1 MDTTPNLT
9 LPYILAS
16 QAQKHVTH
24 NEAVRALDALVHLM
38 VLDQDLA
45 TPPGAPAD
53 GDRYIVAASPSGDW
67 TGQAGKIAAYQDAA
81 WAFHTPRE
89 GWTAW
94 VADEHAHYVWT
105 GSAWVQVASPG
116 TGAPLWGIN
125 ATADTTNR
133 LAVAS
138 DASLFDNAGTGHQ
151 LKINKNAAGDTAST
165 LYQTGYSGRAQYGLT
180 GDDDFHVKVSP
191 DGSAWTE
198 AIVVDRTSGAARFP
212 QTALANPDL
221 IINADGRIDQRSAGA
236 AATTADDA
244 YGGPD
249 RWYSLTQT
257 ASIEVQR
264 KSDGE
269 DGMPFFQRLTQTQAG
284 AQRMGRGQ
292 IIESANCRHLRG
304 QALTL
309 SGRLRCSSSQAVR
322 YAVLEWIGTADVVT
336 SDVVNSWTNGS
347 FTAGQFF
354 NSTTLNV
361 LGVGA
366 LTPSAS
372 TWTDLTALAV
382 TAGSSMTNLIVLIW
396 TEGTAA
402 QNVTLDFRLKLE
414 AGRTATRHCPRGDG
428 TELALCQRYYYRRQS
443 RSNNDPINVFTAFSS
458 TALWG
463 VFFDLPVQMRAV
475 PTVAISSAGHLST
488 WSANALTSAA
498 VTTIF
503 GTSGSS
509 DSAIA
514 TYNGLG
520 IGSAVLTIGQ
530 AAILYF
536 NTTSGY
542 IEASAEL

>member
-1 MDTTPNLT
+1 MDTTPNLI
-9 LPYILAS
+9 LPYLLAA

-24 NEAVRALDALVHLM
+24 NEAIRMLDALVQLS
-38 VLDQDLA
+38 VLDRDLSA
-45 TPPGAPAD
+45 PPGSPVD
-53 GDRYIVAASPSGDW
+53 GNRYIVAGSPTGAW

-81 WAFHTPRE
+81 WAFYTPRE

-94 VADEHAHYVWT
+94 VADEDRPYAWT
-105 GSAWVQVASPG
+105 GAAWAQVASPG
-116 TGAPLWGIN
+116 TGAPLWGVN

-138 DASLFDNAGTGHQ
+138 SASLFDNVGNGHQ

-165 LYQTGYSGRAQYGLT
+165 LYQTGHSGRAEYGLA

-191 DGSAWTE
+191 DGSTWSE
-198 AIVVDRTSGAARFP
+198 AIIVDRATGAVRLP
-212 QTALANPDL
+212 NTALANPDL
-221 IINADGRIDQRSAGA
+221 LINADGRIDQRAAGA

-249 RWYSLTQT
+249 RWYSLTET
-257 ASIEVQR
+257 ASITVQR
-264 KSDGE
+264 LSDGE
-269 DGMPFFQRLTQTQAG
+269 NGMPFFQRLTQTQAS
-284 AQRMGRGQ
+284 AQRLGRAQ
-292 IIESANCRHLRG
+292 IIESGHCRHLRG
-304 QALTL
+304 QSLTL
-309 SGRLRCSSSQAVR
+309 AGRLRSSSSQAIR
-322 YAVLEWIGTADVVT
+322 YAVLEWTGTADSPT
-336 SDVVNSWTNGS
+336 SDVVNSWTNGT

-372 TWTDLTALAV
+372 TWTDLTPLTV
-382 TAGSSMTNLIVLIW
+382 SAGSSMTNLIVLIW

-414 AGRTATRHCPRGDG
+414 AGATATRFQPRGDG
-428 TELALCQRYYYRRQS
+428 AELALCQRYYYRRQA
-443 RSNNDPINVFTAFSS
+443 RSATDPINVFTAFST
-458 TALWG
+458 TAIWG
-463 VFFDLPVQMRAV
+463 VFFDLPVQMRSV
-475 PTVAISSAGHLST
+475 PTVALSAVGHIST
-488 WSANALTSAA
+488 WSANASANA
-498 VTTIF
+498 ACTTVF
-503 GTSGSS
+503 GFAGSS

-514 TYNGLG
+514 TYNGLAFA
-520 IGSAVLTIGQ
+520 SAILTVGQ